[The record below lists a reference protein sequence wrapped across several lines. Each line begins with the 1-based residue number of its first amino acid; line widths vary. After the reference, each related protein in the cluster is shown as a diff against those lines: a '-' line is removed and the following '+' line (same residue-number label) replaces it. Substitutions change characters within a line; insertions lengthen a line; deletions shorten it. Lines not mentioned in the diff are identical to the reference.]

1 MSEEIDNLIEEGYE
15 ETNFGGIEPIFKY
28 LQKNHKEAEITRSD
42 IKKYLD
48 KQQQE
53 QLLKQQRPPKALGHI
68 VASYPGEV
76 IQIDIYDLS
85 RYEPYNKPNKKKD
98 GYKYIFA
105 AVDVFTRYAVAV
117 PMVSK
122 NIDDTTDAL
131 NFVIHNFM
139 KPVIIMSDNDS
150 SFTGHQFQELLD
162 KQDIILNTNVKGDHF
177 ALGIIDNFAKRLKL
191 IFAKKFLK
199 YKTKNWV
206 QYLTEVIDSYNDSP
220 HSALDGLSPLE
231 ALEKKNFTKIF
242 EINSV
247 KGLKNKTVSDLE
259 VGDKVRVRI
268 AGMFTKSS
276 EPQYSDKVYTVE
288 TVKGSTI
295 YLSDGEVKKRYDLL
309 KVPNDTI
316 TNDKNV
322 IIQAKEKSKA
332 KKANI
337 KAGVSK
343 KNIIREPRQVE
354 VINNEPVEV
363 RRSSRANK
371 GVNHRY
377 D

>member
-322 IIQAKEKSKA
+322 IINYLFNNKLK
-332 KKANI
+332 I
-337 KAGVSK
+337 KLFTYYLGV
-343 KNIIREPRQVE
+343 I
-354 VINNEPVEV
+354 
-363 RRSSRANK
+363 
-371 GVNHRY
+371 
-377 D
+377 

>member
-1 MSEEIDNLIEEGYE
+1 M
-15 ETNFGGIEPIFKY
+15 
-28 LQKNHKEAEITRSD
+28 
-42 IKKYLD
+42 
-48 KQQQE
+48 
-53 QLLKQQRPPKALGHI
+53 
-68 VASYPGEV
+68 
-76 IQIDIYDLS
+76 
-85 RYEPYNKPNKKKD
+85 
-98 GYKYIFA
+98 
-105 AVDVFTRYAVAV
+105 
-117 PMVSK
+117 
-122 NIDDTTDAL
+122 
-131 NFVIHNFM
+131 
-139 KPVIIMSDNDS
+139 
-150 SFTGHQFQELLD
+150 
-162 KQDIILNTNVKGDHF
+162 IILHDV
-177 ALGIIDNFAKRLKL
+177 
-191 IFAKKFLK
+191 FAKKFLK

-220 HSALDGLSPLE
+220 HSALDGLTPLQ

-242 EINSV
+242 EINSI

-354 VINNEPVEV
+354 VINNVPVEV
-363 RRSSRANK
+363 RRSSRANR
-371 GVNHRY
+371 GVAADRY
-377 D
+377 DG